1 MNGSNGFALIS
12 PFQPAIIFIVIF
24 GGVFSFILALGQLV
38 IEKRDKH
45 NYLFA
50 FFLFCLALFLASN
63 GISFL
68 YPFESMRPILFN
80 INITFF
86 YLLGPMQYFYFK
98 ITTIP
103 SLRMPD
109 NWLHHFIPA
118 MSVLF
123 FLLIYGLVFQDAM
136 TSPGEHGAGLFSH
149 RPLYAAVIFA
159 SMIHF
164 CAYLGIQFTT
174 FLRLYTGS
182 EARNKKILRLTLSHN
197 IVIIAIVI
205 LWSLVYIFNE
215 EYIRY
220 LQAII
225 SLYVVSI
232 FLLSI
237 RYPQYL
243 NSIKMEV
250 QLDRYC
256 RSQVKK
262 LDVDAIIQHLTLLM
276 EGEKIFCYED
286 LGLEQLAS
294 ELDITQHQL
303 SEILNDRLGNN
314 FFNYIN
320 MYRINEAKELL
331 MQEPDRS
338 IISIAHA
345 VGYNSLSAFY
355 NSFQKFTG
363 TSPAEFRK
371 GR

>member
-1 MNGSNGFALIS
+1 MNGSNVFASIS
-12 PFQPAIIFIVIF
+12 PFQLTIIFTVIF

-38 IEKRDKH
+38 IEKRNKS
-45 NYLFA
+45 NYLIA
-50 FFLFCLALFLASN
+50 FILFSFALFLASN

-68 YPFESMRPILFN
+68 YPVENIRSILFY

-86 YLLGPMQYFYFK
+86 YMLGPMQYFYFK

-103 SLRMPD
+103 SLHMPG

-118 MSVLF
+118 MTVLF

-136 TSPGEHGAGLFSH
+136 ASPGEHSPGLIGH
-149 RPLYAAVIFA
+149 RPLYAAVVFV

-164 CAYLGIQFTT
+164 CAYLGIQFRT

-182 EARNKKILRLTLSHN
+182 EARNKKILRLTLSNN
-197 IVIIAIVI
+197 IVMIAIVI
-205 LWSLVYIFNE
+205 LWSLVYVFNE
-215 EYIRY
+215 EFLRY

-225 SLYVVSI
+225 SLYMVCIS
-232 FLLSI
+232 LLSA

-250 QLDRYC
+250 QLDRYR

-262 LDVDAIIQHLTLLM
+262 LDVDAILQHLTLLM

-294 ELDITQHQL
+294 ELGITQHQL

-345 VGYNSLSAFY
+345 VGYNSISAFY
-355 NSFQKFTG
+355 NAFQKFTA